1 MSSEDGALDRAF
13 VKRAMAVPLL
23 DAAEERTLGRRIRNP
38 RTSKKA
44 RTKAIE
50 ALVQPHLRLVVA
62 ISRKFRNYG
71 LSQEDL
77 FQEGFLGL
85 MHAAERFDPTRKVRF
100 ATYAQWWIRSYMTE
114 YVLRNWSMIRLGTT
128 RSQKSLFFNLRRL
141 RAQIAGD
148 SDTLSPEEV
157 RRIAKHLRATPAE
170 VEAMA
175 QRLSGRDSSLNAAV
189 SDDGGEERG
198 ALLPDK
204 GPSPEDVATAADA
217 RRRRLKILQAAVA
230 ALPERERRILEMR
243 RLNEDGAT
251 LEEVGAALKVSK
263 ERVRQLEHR
272 AIAQIRRAFEAAGI
286 PPRDLLP

>member
-1 MSSEDGALDRAF
+1 MASENGALDRAF
-13 VKRAMAVPLL
+13 VKRAMAIPLL
-23 DAAEERTLGRRIRNP
+23 DAAEERKLGRRIRSA

-50 ALVQPHLRLVVA
+50 ALVGPHLRLVVS
-62 ISRKFRNYG
+62 ITRKFRHYG

-85 MHAAERFDPTRKVRF
+85 MHAAERFDPAREVRF

-114 YVLRNWSMIRLGTT
+114 HVLRNWSMIRLGTT
-128 RSQKSLFFNLRRL
+128 RSQKALFFNLRRL
-141 RAQIAGD
+141 RSQITGET
-148 SDTLSPEEV
+148 DTMSPDEV
-157 RRIAKHLRATPAE
+157 KRIAKQLRATPAE

-175 QRLSGRDSSLNAAV
+175 QRLSGRDSSLNATV
-189 SDDGGEERG
+189 SDEGGEERG
-198 ALLPDK
+198 AFLADE
-204 GPSPEDVATAADA
+204 GPTPEEVAAASDA
-217 RRRRLKILQAAVA
+217 RERRLKILQAAVA
-230 ALPERERRILEMR
+230 ALPERERKILEMR
-243 RLNEDGAT
+243 RLNEDSAT

-272 AIAQIRRAFEAAGI
+272 AIAHIRRAFEAAGI